1 MICRPTEGWWS
12 ATALLAARERFHPR
26 VVEIF
31 YDALEVEHVNAGEA
45 RDHLLPSP
53 TDGDYRRVLLRGATG
68 AGETTLLGQLIGTD
82 PDDERFPLRPRA
94 APRSRLPRS
103 SPPKDRTRRRSPSSR
118 WTRSASTWS
127 TVHRARSWPRTA
139 ATGVPTAPRRPPLAG
154 RLVTDPAWPTLC
166 RALARAEQRPH
177 GVDRVL
183 GALADGPEV
192 AVARSPARLVSARLD
207 DHLTGNEPTAH
218 HSHRPPPWIPT
229 PPRDRLPPEWRS

>member
-139 ATGVPTAPRRPPLAG
+139 ATGVRRFSV
-154 RLVTDPAWPTLC
+154 RCSSDPDQQF
-166 RALARAEQRPH
+166 RFNH
-177 GVDRVL
+177 VL
-183 GALADGPEV
+183 GDGHVSSDGLLWPAGWSPIRRGPPCV
-192 AVARSPARLVSARLD
+192 ARWPAPSNAPMVWIASSARSPTARRSPWPGLRPGWSAPVS
-207 DHLTGNEPTAH
+207 TT
-218 HSHRPPPWIPT
+218 T
-229 PPRDRLPPEWRS
+229 